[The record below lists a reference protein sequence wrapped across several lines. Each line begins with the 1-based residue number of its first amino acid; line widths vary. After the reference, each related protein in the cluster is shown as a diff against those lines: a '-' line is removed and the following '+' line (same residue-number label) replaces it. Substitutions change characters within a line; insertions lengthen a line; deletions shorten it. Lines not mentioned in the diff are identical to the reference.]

1 MSIMLNKSLYWK
13 HANVVDAWQFT
24 PETCTLP
31 IWDRTNIDPELWEVT
46 ISENKDIFMHV
57 GDWYITETI
66 GKTNIEYVLSSEDF
80 NKYMEPYDEEE
91 HRADSI
97 NQEDLLFFNL

>member
-1 MSIMLNKSLYWK
+1 MKNKSLYWK
-13 HANVVDAWQFT
+13 HATVVDAWQFT
-24 PETCTLP
+24 LGTCKLP
-31 IWDRTNIDPELWEVT
+31 IWDRTYLDPDLWEVT
-46 ISENKDIFMHV
+46 IRDGKDVFMHV

-66 GKTNIEYVLSSEDF
+66 GKTTIEYVLSSEDF

-97 NQEDLLFFNL
+97 DQEQLFFNL